1 MLKEIP
7 KGSTFTLRLIEPL
20 KSGFS
25 HIGPPGSSKKSGG
38 IGTGKQTLRL
48 RSKGPATVESV
59 PDAVVNIAI
68 DKINCLL
75 ESYMGINDTE
85 LAQNIWEIGNKKD
98 NPHDFA
104 TAVDESELEAF
115 VDLICILC
123 CIHEKIF
130 YLNIQYDVKKSF
142 NRYLPMFKGNIG
154 TRTGRN
160 VLEGKEIHCDS
171 AGFDNF
177 DDYLTDSASSSPE
190 KSIDTVRQNAIKS
203 FLNAE
208 KTVQD
213 GESPLSKLPSKK
225 RLSFKADATS
235 DSDSSS
241 ITSFQPR
248 NRLISKRG
256 MQSFPGEDEEE
267 EKKSL
272 ERFSPLVV
280 PFKKSPSL
288 GNKVYLPHSHSET
301 KYTKRISKRGMKSFP
316 DDDIDDDL
324 QVYEIVNSPDYLNV
338 EPIIME
344 KMVED
349 EQQNLSPNGGKENEE
364 NLSKIQN
371 YENTKQS
378 HQKSYSHVSSPTIK
392 VNTKPGE
399 KTAKSMPP
407 KNWYIWE
414 DNSLTDRAKIIIT
427 PYGVH
432 EDTVNEKHC
441 DSISE
446 AEVPSVV
453 EEELSEVD
461 VVVTDEVISIDE
473 KSLPKSEDSSKN
485 EVSSDVTTSTDE
497 ERQKLKRKKRV
508 AVRKLRVSPRRQR
521 TSLRT
526 KSTSPKKKALP
537 AKRSLGSMG
546 TRSAP
551 SEEKRKSTTSSTKN
565 KQALPMS
572 KKNVS
577 LSQKK
582 KSSSN
587 LRKRNVSSSQENKPV
602 ETRKRKRAASSSPK
616 NKIPAKKAKIN
627 ELTTRTSNH
636 WTRSSTLK
644 VKKESIS
651 PAKKQKK
658 MISQKPDKVDTSS
671 VPKMPLQKHEK
682 KRSSTTLVTLPRKRR
697 TSGPLSSEDSLV
709 ICNKEKRKSGRLC
722 EEDSLVAFSQ
732 GYSKRISAEKSKSPA
747 KTNHVTKD
755 PNESDND
762 SQEGTTDWQCQGCE
776 GLIPVSLKA
785 CIFCGLCKQESSQG
799 SETQM
804 SQHRN
809 SPSSF
814 YRKLFKQLRGKN
826 TKHSPQN
833 SKKGQKALSEPVEA
847 TSKYESPAL
856 QKTSLRSM
864 KNQSS
869 FSLKSNYTFNSYTDI
884 KVDHKIS
891 YCVCSQSDTAVI
903 GMMKLQR
910 GGYRNPNQS
919 LKEMFFTV
927 LEGQVRVQIDS
938 EKQQLSIH
946 DTFVVAKNGE
956 YSIENTSAKTACLI
970 FTIIK

>member
-1 MLKEIP
+1 
-7 KGSTFTLRLIEPL
+7 
-20 KSGFS
+20 
-25 HIGPPGSSKKSGG
+25 
-38 IGTGKQTLRL
+38 
-48 RSKGPATVESV
+48 
-59 PDAVVNIAI
+59 
-68 DKINCLL
+68 
-75 ESYMGINDTE
+75 
-85 LAQNIWEIGNKKD
+85 
-98 NPHDFA
+98 
-104 TAVDESELEAF
+104 
-115 VDLICILC
+115 
-123 CIHEKIF
+123 
-130 YLNIQYDVKKSF
+130 
-142 NRYLPMFKGNIG
+142 MFKGNIG

-177 DDYLTDSASSSPE
+177 DNYFTDSASSSPE

-272 ERFSPLVV
+272 ERFSPLIV
-280 PFKKSPSL
+280 PFKTSSSPGS
-288 GNKVYLPHSHSET
+288 KVYLPHSHSET

-324 QVYEIVNSPDYLNV
+324 QAYEIVNSPDYLNV
-338 EPIIME
+338 EPIIVE

-364 NLSKIQN
+364 NHSKIQN
-371 YENTKQS
+371 YENTKQL
-378 HQKSYSHVSSPTIK
+378 HQKSYSHVSSATIK

-399 KTAKSMPP
+399 KTAKSM
-407 KNWYIWE
+407 NWYIWE

-432 EDTVNEKHC
+432 EDTGIKNNFQNMGTNLQVIDEDESQPPYKKNWKSKLPHLDICENSNVESSESTCEKETAQEKPKSSPGKQTTNQRKSAVQQTMKKLQGLPFSRLSLPVNEKHR

-446 AEVPSVV
+446 AEV
-453 EEELSEVD
+453 LSEVD

-473 KSLPKSEDSSKN
+473 KSLPKSEESSKN
-485 EVSSDVTTSTDE
+485 EVLSSDVTTSTDE

-508 AVRKLRVSPRRQR
+508 AVPKLRVSPRRQR

-526 KSTSPKKKALP
+526 KSTSPKTKVSP

-546 TRSAP
+546 TKFTP
-551 SEEKRKSTTSSTKN
+551 FEEKRKSTTSSTKN
-565 KQALPMS
+565 KQALPVS
-572 KKNVS
+572 KMNVS
-577 LSQKK
+577 PSQNK

-587 LRKRNVSSSQENKPV
+587 LRKRKVSSSQENKPV
-602 ETRKRKRAASSSPK
+602 ETRKRKRTASSSPK
-616 NKIPAKKAKIN
+616 NKIPAKRAKIN
-627 ELTTRTSNH
+627 EPTIRTSNH
-636 WTRSSTLK
+636 WTRSSTSK

-651 PAKKQKK
+651 PAKKQNKT
-658 MISQKPDKVDTSS
+658 ISQKPDKVDTSS
-671 VPKMPLQKHEK
+671 VPKMPLQKHEE
-682 KRSSTTLVTLPRKRR
+682 KRSSTTSVTIPRKRR

-709 ICNKEKRKSGRLC
+709 ICNKEKRRSGHLC

-755 PNESDND
+755 LNVSNLNSHEGPSDWLCQGCNGLIPQCLMTCIFCGFRRQSHEEDPNESDND

-776 GLIPVSLKA
+776 GLIPASLKA
-785 CIFCGLCKQESSQG
+785 CIFCGLCKQEGSQG

-826 TKHSPQN
+826 KPSPQN
-833 SKKGQKALSEPVEA
+833 SKKGQKALSEPVDA

-864 KNQSS
+864 KKQSS
-869 FSLKSNYTFNSYTDI
+869 FTLKSNYTFNSYTDI

-938 EKQQLSIH
+938 EKQELSIH